1 MVDQRHP
8 YKVLTRF
15 GNNFLQRFE
24 AASLK
29 SPVLNGLNLL
39 DTPGVLAGTKQT
51 VNRGYDF
58 TGVVKWFADRVDMII
73 LLFDAHKLDISDEF
87 SQTILA
93 CKGNDT
99 KIRIVLNKADK
110 VTNQQLMRVYGALM
124 WSLGK
129 VLATPEV
136 ARVFIGSFW
145 DQPYQNDD
153 NRKLFEAE
161 EEDLFRDI
169 QSVPRGSI
177 VRKLNDLVKRCRIA
191 KTHAYIMSHIK
202 NEMPVFGKE
211 AKMKQLIANMPK
223 IFAQIERDT
232 GIPAGDFPNIEEF
245 NENLRTYD
253 VTKLVKLDQR
263 MIDALDK
270 MIATELPRLMSQ
282 VPQDQDV
289 AHEDYMCSVKKRE
302 GGALYEDDQT
312 PFGVGATLDL
322 LNTPLNPK
330 EHQFEFEKLQPDQE
344 GKINGTQA
352 KGPMQI
358 SKLPNATL
366 RRIWTLS
373 DYDKDGKLDLV
384 EFCICKRLMKMKLD
398 NHELPVE
405 LPQAWLSPI
414 AE

>member
-1 MVDQRHP
+1 MDQKHP

-24 AASLK
+24 AAVIK
-29 SPVLNGLNLL
+29 SPVLQGLNLL
-39 DTPGVLAGTKQT
+39 DTPGVLAGAKQL

-58 TGVVKWFADRVDMII
+58 TGVVKWFADRVDMIV

-87 SQTILA
+87 SQVIMA

-99 KIRIVLNKADK
+99 KIRIVLNKADG

-129 VLATPEV
+129 VLNTPEV

-153 NRKLFEAE
+153 NRRLFEAE

-169 QSVPRGSI
+169 QQVPRGSI

-211 AKMKQLIANMPK
+211 AKMKQIIANLPK
-223 IFAQIERDT
+223 IFLQIERETD
-232 GIPAGDFPNIEEF
+232 IPAGDFPNVEEF
-245 NENLRTYD
+245 QEKLRMFD
-253 VTKLVKLDQR
+253 ITKLQKLNQGL
-263 MIDALDK
+263 IDALDK
-270 MIATELPRLMSQ
+270 MISTELPRLMSQ

-289 AHEDYMCSVKKRE
+289 THEDYMQSVRKRD
-302 GGALYEDDQT
+302 GGALYDKNLT
-312 PFGVGATLDL
+312 PFGDGETLDL
-322 LNTPLNPK
+322 LNSPIPVN
-330 EHQFEFEKLQPDQE
+330 EFQYEFEQLGPGAD
-344 GKINGTQA
+344 GKVNGTQA
-352 KGPMQI
+352 KKPMQD

-366 RRIWTLS
+366 RRIWTLADLDS
-373 DYDKDGKLDLV
+373 DGKLDLM
-384 EFCICKRLMKMKLD
+384 EFAICKRLIKMKLD
-398 NHELPVE
+398 GHDLPVVI
-405 LPQAWLSPI
+405 PQAWVSPI